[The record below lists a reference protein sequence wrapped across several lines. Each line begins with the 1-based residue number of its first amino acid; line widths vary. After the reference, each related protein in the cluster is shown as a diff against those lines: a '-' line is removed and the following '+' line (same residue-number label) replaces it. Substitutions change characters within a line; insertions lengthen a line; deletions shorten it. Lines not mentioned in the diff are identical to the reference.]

1 MRTITALPLVLSL
14 LAGCA
19 VGPDFET
26 PKAPDAAG
34 YSSTPMPTQTASAPV
49 RQGEAQTFKP
59 GQDIAADW
67 WHLFK
72 SESLNLLV
80 EQALANNPT
89 LPAAQAA
96 LRVAHENTAAQ
107 RGLYLPQVS
116 AQFSA
121 SRNLTPLA
129 ALSPASASGSPYY
142 SLITPQL
149 NVSFV
154 PDVFGANSRAVEGLD
169 AVENGQRFALEATWV
184 TLTSNV
190 VSGAIQEAAL
200 RGQIKATQ
208 DTIKAQT
215 DLLRIL
221 HRQQELGQA
230 AGSDVAAQET
240 ALAQS
245 QLLLPP
251 LEKQLAQQ
259 RDALTALAGRLPTQ
273 EIEETFSLENLV
285 LPTEIPVSIPADM
298 LRQRPDVRQAEEN
311 LHAASAGIGQAVAA
325 RLPQIGITGQLGNS
339 SSSLDKLFTPG
350 TNFWTITGGLTQP
363 LFDGFSLLH
372 KERAARAAFDQASE
386 AYRGTVLT
394 AFQNVADSLK
404 ALDADAKA
412 VSAAAQA
419 QTAASR
425 SLSITRRQLELGQV
439 AYLALLTAETA
450 EAQSRIALVQVQATR
465 LSDTAALFQS
475 LGGGWWHRESPS
487 IASR

>member
-154 PDVFGANSRAVEGLD
+154 PDVFGANRRAVEGLF
-169 AVENGQRFALEATWV
+169 N
-184 TLTSNV
+184 
-190 VSGAIQEAAL
+190 
-200 RGQIKATQ
+200 
-208 DTIKAQT
+208 
-215 DLLRIL
+215 LLRRQSSGQCRQGIALLGKLLL
-221 HRQQELGQA
+221 HRRQHLLGLRQGGFLRRHIGPCSLA
-230 AGSDVAAQET
+230 EFLLAMQNPQKVSLCLDGVLRRLDLAAQRGFLAPGKRNTGRTVLAPGCCPGRDT
-240 ALAQS
+240 AWRVS
-245 QLLLPP
+245 
-251 LEKQLAQQ
+251 
-259 RDALTALAGRLPTQ
+259 TVRLPG
-273 EIEETFSLENLV
+273 
-285 LPTEIPVSIPADM
+285 P
-298 LRQRPDVRQAEEN
+298 
-311 LHAASAGIGQAVAA
+311 
-325 RLPQIGITGQLGNS
+325 
-339 SSSLDKLFTPG
+339 
-350 TNFWTITGGLTQP
+350 
-363 LFDGFSLLH
+363 
-372 KERAARAAFDQASE
+372 
-386 AYRGTVLT
+386 
-394 AFQNVADSLK
+394 
-404 ALDADAKA
+404 
-412 VSAAAQA
+412 
-419 QTAASR
+419 
-425 SLSITRRQLELGQV
+425 
-439 AYLALLTAETA
+439 
-450 EAQSRIALVQVQATR
+450 
-465 LSDTAALFQS
+465 
-475 LGGGWWHRESPS
+475 
-487 IASR
+487 